1 MELIGNEV
9 CAVSLNTQSQT
20 VKGIVHTSTNRLE
33 EKVNLECDHSW
44 ESDMVGAPNNI
55 VQGILP
61 NLLE

>member
-9 CAVSLNTQSQT
+9 CAVSFNTQSQT
-20 VKGIVHTSTNRLE
+20 LEGIAHTSTNRLE

-44 ESDMVGAPNNI
+44 ESDMVGTPSNI

-61 NLLE
+61 YLFE